1 MVSLLLRAGLST
13 VFADSDIRFRKDPI
27 PELLDVMGP
36 GCDYVYQQNVED
48 PRNFSKGPSAE
59 GNTGFY
65 LAKPSPP
72 MLALYELA
80 VRACKENLEADDQTN
95 FWIVMRQELG
105 RGRVVYVE
113 RPWEGDALRAAGTGP
128 GKVTY
133 CPLDVGLYATGW
145 VVGAGASM
153 LAGEELEGLFKKAK
167 LVHSNYIAG
176 WDHKRELLTKAGLWN
191 CDGAVA
197 AAAASVAAGRRP
209 GGGRLRPEFVRG
221 MEILRLSMHP
231 PPAVCQSIRW
241 AVIRLNNLGAGG
253 LGRYVSLLLSPS
265 IAAGDPSFPFPS
277 LLVISCCCLCSPPR
291 PSPSPSAGLA
301 SPPGR
306 VQSYAS
312 NSSFG
317 ILNWSAGSG
326 YGGGG
331 ARAAKCSGRQR
342 WWGKVSTFRGS

>member
-1 MVSLLLRAGLST
+1 M
-13 VFADSDIRFRKDPI
+13 

-113 RPWEGDALRAAGTGP
+113 RPWEGDALRAAGAGP

-133 CPLDVGLYATGW
+133 CPLDVGRYATGW

-153 LAGEELEGLFKKAK
+153 LAGEELEGRFKKAK
-167 LVHSNYIAG
+167 LVHSNWIAG

-191 CDGAVA
+191 CDGAAA